1 VRRFPQVTFVPGNST
16 TPASKLMWSCMDD
29 ATWTLDSYTL
39 KPMSPPPHHAVEGDE
54 INYQDY
60 SLVITGDV
68 FRWMLNYAPLETLQR
83 VGFHQLFPCKK
94 NLTSLSRC
102 W

>member
-1 VRRFPQVTFVPGNST
+1 MRRFPRITFVPGNST
-16 TPASKLMWSCMDD
+16 TPASTLVWSCMDD

-39 KPMSPPPHHAVEGDE
+39 KPMTPPPHHAVEGDE

-60 SLVITGDV
+60 SLVITGDI

-83 VGFHQLFPCKK
+83 VGFH
-94 NLTSLSRC
+94 
-102 W
+102 

>member
-1 VRRFPQVTFVPGNST
+1 
-16 TPASKLMWSCMDD
+16 MDD

-39 KPMSPPPHHAVEGDE
+39 KPMTPSPHHTIEDE

-83 VGFHQLFPCKK
+83 VGHNFIRAKINK
-94 NLTSLSRC
+94 SRLTSLNRC